1 MVSGLA
7 HISVVLIVEVFI
19 LSIVITK
26 YRLLH
31 GEVRFENMMRRIEK
45 RYGKREK

>member
-7 HISVVLIVEVFI
+7 HISVVLIVETFI
-19 LSIVITK
+19 LSMVIAK
-26 YRLLH
+26 YRLLQS
-31 GEVRFENMMRRIEK
+31 EVRFENMMRRIES